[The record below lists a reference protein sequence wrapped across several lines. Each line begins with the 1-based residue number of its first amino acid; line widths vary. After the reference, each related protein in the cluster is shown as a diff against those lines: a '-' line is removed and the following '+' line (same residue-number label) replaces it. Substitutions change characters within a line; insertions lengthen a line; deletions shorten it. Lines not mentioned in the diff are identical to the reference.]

1 MHAAAPCPVAV
12 KRQPLRAVL
21 EQRGDQG
28 VLGGKVPVEGVVG
41 QAGGGHDVG
50 HPRPGGHPALPH
62 DLQGRVEQAADL
74 ARVAGLPL
82 GQGPLRDPFRNI
94 ILGIKN

>member
-1 MHAAAPCPVAV
+1 M
-12 KRQPLRAVL
+12 RSGGGRFWGGWRR
-21 EQRGDQG
+21 E
-28 VLGGKVPVEGVVG
+28 VLGRGGALPEVVVDLADDGVR
-41 QAGGGHDVG
+41 GGHDVG
-50 HPRPGGHPALPH
+50 RPRPGGRPALPH

-94 ILGIKN
+94 ILDIKN